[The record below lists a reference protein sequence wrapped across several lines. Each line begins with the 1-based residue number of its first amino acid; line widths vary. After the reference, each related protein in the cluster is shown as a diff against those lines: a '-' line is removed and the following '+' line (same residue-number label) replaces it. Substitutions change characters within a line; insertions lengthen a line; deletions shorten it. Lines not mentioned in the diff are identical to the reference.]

1 MDNYEIAKRFSLLSK
16 LMEVHGENNFKSKT
30 YSIAAYKIEQLTVE
44 LQTLSPD
51 KIFLINGIGDS
62 IGKKILELTGTGNM
76 KALDE
81 LISKTPEGILEMMK
95 IKGIGPK
102 KISIIW
108 KEMNVENI
116 GELLYACHEN
126 RLSLL
131 TGFGKKTQD
140 NVIES
145 IEFFLKQK
153 GNYLYAQVEQL
164 ALDIEKLFHKIFS
177 SDQIKITGA
186 FARQSETVE

>member
-1 MDNYEIAKRFSLLSK
+1 M
-16 LMEVHGENNFKSKT
+16 
-30 YSIAAYKIEQLTVE
+30 
-44 LQTLSPD
+44 
-51 KIFLINGIGDS
+51 
-62 IGKKILELTGTGNM
+62 KILE
-76 KALDE
+76 E
-81 LISKTPEGILEMMK
+81 LISKTPEGIFEMMK

-131 TGFGKKTQD
+131 KGFGKKTQE
-140 NVIES
+140 NVIDS
-145 IEFFLKQK
+145 IEFFMKQK

-164 ALDIEKLFHKIFS
+164 AVDLEKLFHKIFS
-177 SDQIKITGA
+177 SGKIKITGA
-186 FARQSETVE
+186 FARQNETVEELEFVIPFAAGIISKKIEMIAGIYLFRKYR